1 MPRRFLAAAFLC
13 AALGAA
19 AWDGAAAD
27 PPELR
32 AGGDWATPAGNL
44 AGTRAAAISAIGAGN
59 VRRLRPRWRFRF
71 PGEPGFS
78 GSFASVPLAVGSRV
92 FVQDLKSSVYALDR
106 RSGRLL
112 WARRVQ
118 EPSGGPNGLAAG
130 WGKIFGSIPTG
141 AFALDART
149 GRLLWQARL
158 TSRRNPVTIAP
169 VAARGLVYTS
179 TTGMAPGGRGAIYAL
194 DAADGDVRW
203 RFDTIRD
210 PWRFPREAG
219 GGGAWYPPSLD
230 RPGRLY
236 VGTANPYPWGGSRRR
251 PNGGMYPGPALYTD
265 SLVVLDAARG
275 RLVWTNQVTP
285 HDVRDLDFQATPI
298 LTRVRRG
305 GRSVDIVVGAGKSGR
320 VVAWDRL
327 THRRLWKTTVG
338 VHLNDQ
344 GPLPRRPVRVCP
356 GLLGGVETP
365 MALAR
370 ERLLVPVVD
379 LCFAESA
386 FGTSV
391 SAFHRTDYS
400 KGRGQLVAL
409 DPATGARIWARHFAS
424 PVFGCAT
431 VANAVVFTA
440 TYDGRVLAL
449 STRDGRTLW
458 TARARAGINGCPAVA
473 GDLLLVA
480 AGAPHPA
487 FARPVPELVAYG
499 P

>member
-1 MPRRFLAAAFLC
+1 MAAFVC
-13 AALGAA
+13 AALAA
-19 AWDGAAAD
+19 GSAAGDGAPAE

-32 AGGDWATPAGNL
+32 VAADWATPAGNL
-44 AGTRAAAISAIGAGN
+44 AGTRAAASSAIQAGN
-59 VRRLRPRWRFRF
+59 VARLRPRWRFRF

-78 GSFASVPLAVGSRV
+78 GNFASVPLAVGSRV

-106 RSGRLL
+106 QSGRLL
-112 WARRVQ
+112 WARRAQ
-118 EPSGGPNGLAAG
+118 RPSGGPNGLAAA
-130 WGKIFGSIPTG
+130 WGKIFASSPTG
-141 AFALDART
+141 TFALDART
-149 GRLLWQARL
+149 GKLLWQARL

-179 TTGMAPGGRGAIYAL
+179 TTGMAAGGRGTIYAL
-194 DAADGDVRW
+194 DAADGRVRW

-210 PWRFPREAG
+210 PWRFPGEAG
-219 GGGAWYPPSLD
+219 GGGAWFPPSLD
-230 RPGRLY
+230 GRGRVY
-236 VGTANPYPWGGSRRR
+236 FGTANPYPWGGSRRR
-251 PNGGMYPGPALYTD
+251 PNGGMYPGPVLYTD
-265 SLVVLDAARG
+265 SLVVLDAAHG
-275 RLVWTNQVTP
+275 QLVWTDQVTP

-298 LTRVRRG
+298 LARVRRG
-305 GRSVDIVVGAGKSGR
+305 GRSLDVVIGAGKSGR

-327 THRRLWKTTVG
+327 THRRLWQTAVG
-338 VHLNDQ
+338 LHVNDR
-344 GPLPRRPVRVCP
+344 GPLPREPVRVCP

-365 MALAR
+365 MALAPG
-370 ERLLVPVVD
+370 RLLVPVVD
-379 LCFAESA
+379 LCFVESA

-391 SAFHRTDYS
+391 SVFHRADYS
-400 KGRGQLVAL
+400 KGRGELVAL
-409 DPATGARIWARHFAS
+409 DPATGSKVWVRRFAS

-473 GDLLLVA
+473 ADLLLVG
-480 AGAPHPA
+480 AGAPHPEL
-487 FARPVPELVAYG
+487 ARPVPELVAYG